1 MSRRPDLSSI
11 LAQAGGST
19 RRAREEPAPPAA
31 APPAHRPQPSR
42 VGTKPIT
49 VHFPQA
55 VRDQIKR
62 LAIDE
67 GTTSQELLG
76 EALNDLFRKYGRPEI
91 APTSRGR

>member
-19 RRAREEPAPPAA
+19 RRARDEPAPAS
-31 APPAHRPQPSR
+31 PPAHRAQPSR

-91 APTSRGR
+91 APTGRGR

>member
-1 MSRRPDLSSI
+1 MSRKPDLSSI
-11 LAQAGGST
+11 LAEAGGST
-19 RRAREEPAPPAA
+19 RRIREEPATTTPAA
-31 APPAHRPQPSR
+31 SRSQPSR

-49 VHFPQA
+49 VHFPKA